1 MKKISTLSLKIFIA
15 INICLFFLI
24 ATGTPTNAV
33 SGSDWQAGNI
43 ISDSLFYNSSSM
55 SEQDIQNFLNSK
67 VSNCDTQGTQ
77 SAADVGYPGLTH
89 AQYATQIKHWAGPP
103 YVCLK
108 DYYQVPDSSQIISNF
123 QGSTPLGAISAA
135 AIIKNAANSYNI
147 SPKALLVT
155 LQKESLSLI
164 FDSWPLLSQYKSAM
178 GYACSDSA
186 PCDPQYAG
194 FYNQMYN
201 AARQFNLYRNNAA
214 SYRYK
219 PFQINEIYYFP
230 NVPSCSSSN
239 VNIQSY
245 ATAGLY
251 NYTPYQPNQA
261 ALNNLYGSGDDCS
274 AYGNRNFW
282 RTYNDWF
289 GSTLYEEQFLSY
301 KSHISFQGWNNYVIN
316 HGVTGTTSQ
325 SKSMEAFKINGEV
338 EYTSYNI
345 NSGWQ
350 PTVSRGMI
358 SGTTEQ
364 SKTIQAIKINP
375 TGTLASRYDIYYRVH
390 ISNIGWM
397 GWTKNGQI
405 AGVTGGAS
413 NNIEAFDIALIPKD
427 SNAPGSTDNA
437 YQDKGTTSST
447 PPLSLS
453 VTSHIGNVGWQPA
466 VTDGMVSGTTEQS
479 KRIEAMTL
487 SLNNSTGQSG
497 SIIYASHV
505 AGIGWQDFK
514 KDGELSG
521 TTNQFRQVEA
531 IRIALSG
538 ELGNNYDIWYRGYV
552 QYMGWLGWSKNGDAA
567 GSVGASR
574 QLEAIEIRL
583 TPKNTVT
590 LSQQG
595 SLYNPSTLTI
605 PGSYILNY
613 TSHVSFIGW
622 LNPVQQNTISGTI
635 GQSKAVEAIRINS
648 SSSIYGDLSVA
659 CSSYVKNTGWLNNIT
674 NGNTCGTTSQSK
686 SMEAIKLN
694 LSGNVASKYD
704 IYYRVHLSWLG
715 WQSWVKNNEVSGITQ
730 SNYVIEAVDIKL
742 QEK

>member
-1 MKKISTLSLKIFIA
+1 MSNKIVICLKISTLIIISA
-15 INICLFFLI
+15 FL
-24 ATGTPTNAV
+24 ACNSDTSTYAL
-33 SGSDWQAGNI
+33 SGSNWQSSNI
-43 ISDSLFYNSSSM
+43 ISDSLFYDNTSM

-67 VSNCDTQGTQ
+67 VGNCDTQGTQ
-77 SAADVGYPGLTH
+77 SAADMGYPGLTH
-89 AQYATQIKHWAGPP
+89 AQYATQVHGWTAPP
-103 YVCLK
+103 YICLK

-123 QGSTPLGAISAA
+123 QGSTPSGAISAA
-135 AIIKNAANSYNI
+135 AIIKNAADSYNI
-147 SPKALLVT
+147 SPKVLLVT
-155 LQKESLSLI
+155 LQKESLNLI
-164 FDSWPLLSQYKSAM
+164 YDSWPLLNQYKNSM
-178 GYACSDSA
+178 GYACPDTA

-194 FYNQMYN
+194 FYNQMNN
-201 AARQFNLYRNNAA
+201 AARQFSLYRKNID

-219 PFQINEIYYFP
+219 PFQANNIYFNP
-230 NVPSCSSSN
+230 NYSCGSSS
-239 VNIQSY
+239 VTIQSY

-261 ALNNLYGSGDDCS
+261 ALNNLYGTGDDCS

-289 GSTLYEEQFLSY
+289 GSTQYEEQFLSY
-301 KSHISFQGWNNYVIN
+301 KSHISYQGWTDYNIN
-316 HGVTGTTSQ
+316 HGTTGTTGQ

-338 EYTSYNI
+338 EYTSYNV

-350 PTVSRGMI
+350 PTVNQGMI
-358 SGTTEQ
+358 SGTTGQ
-364 SKTIQAIKINP
+364 SKPIQAIKINP
-375 TGTLASRYDIYYRVH
+375 TGTLAIRYDIYYRVH

-405 AGVTGGAS
+405 AGVTGDAS
-413 NNIEAFDIALIPKD
+413 NKIEAFEIALIPKG
-427 SNAPGSTDNA
+427 SSAPGSTDNV
-437 YQDKGTTSST
+437 YQDKGIVTNSS
-447 PPLSLS
+447 PLSLS
-453 VTSHIGNVGWQPA
+453 ITSHIGNIGWQPT

-479 KRIEAMTL
+479 RRIEAITL

-497 SIIYASHV
+497 SIVYSSHI

-521 TTNQFRQVEA
+521 TTNQFRQMEA
-531 IRIALSG
+531 IRIALTG
-538 ELGNNYDIWYRGYV
+538 EIGNNYDIWYRGYV
-552 QYMGWLGWSKNGDAA
+552 RYMGWLGWAKNGDAA

-574 QLEAIEIRL
+574 QLEALEIRL
-583 TPKNTVT
+583 TPKNTVI
-590 LSQQG
+590 LNQQ
-595 SLYNPSTLTI
+595 SNLYNPFTLAK
-605 PGSYILNY
+605 PELYLLNY

-648 SSSIYGDLSVA
+648 TSSIYGDLSVM
-659 CSSYVKNTGWLNNIT
+659 CSSYVKNTGWLNDIT

-686 SMEAIKLN
+686 SLEAIKLG
-694 LSGNVASKYD
+694 LSGAAASKYD

-715 WQSWVKNNEVSGITQ
+715 WQNWVKNNEISGITQ
-730 SNYVIEAVDIKL
+730 SNYNIEAINIKL